1 MDNPSDVLPGRAVAF
16 SLQLLLVL
24 QLMPLRSHAL
34 LQEAGVGLAEIMEEQ
49 GFYTKK
55 RTLSAPLKARSKL
68 SFGEAVPIELP
79 TMREHHLDCEG

>member
-1 MDNPSDVLPGRAVAF
+1 
-16 SLQLLLVL
+16 
-24 QLMPLRSHAL
+24 
-34 LQEAGVGLAEIMEEQ
+34 MEEQ

-79 TMREHHLDCEG
+79 TMREHHLDCEGWDSCQTVSFHFIVFPAAY